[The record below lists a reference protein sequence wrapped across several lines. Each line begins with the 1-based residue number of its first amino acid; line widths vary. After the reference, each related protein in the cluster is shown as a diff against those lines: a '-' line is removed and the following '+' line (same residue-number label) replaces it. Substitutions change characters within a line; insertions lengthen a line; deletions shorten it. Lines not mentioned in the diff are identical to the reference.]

1 MSNMIFFDVDG
12 TISIEETGEIPES
25 AIKAIRKARENGH
38 LTYINSGR
46 TLSSIGEKYK
56 AIGFDGFV
64 CGCGT
69 AIYENGECIY
79 KYNVPKEVCFH
90 VMQKAR
96 ETKVTAV
103 YEAEEGVFVDLELP
117 KHKVIDSL
125 EQVLGWN
132 VPYVPKVL
140 TEGCISFE
148 KFCVWLTEEAD
159 FDAFREAIKEEFDCI
174 DRGGGMYEMLPSGV
188 SKATGI
194 QRLMEYHNIPLENC
208 YALGDSTN
216 DLSMLQFVPNSIA
229 MGNSMKEILPYC
241 AYQTARVEEDGL
253 AKALAHY
260 GMISMDEIC
269 TR

>member
-1 MSNMIFFDVDG
+1 MKNMIFFDIDG
-12 TISIEETGEIPES
+12 TISVEETGEIPES
-25 AIKAIRKARENGH
+25 AVLAIRKARENGH
-38 LTYINSGR
+38 LAYINSGR
-46 TLSSIGEKYK
+46 TWFSIGEKYK

-79 KYNVPKEVCFH
+79 KHSVSKEVCYRI
-90 VMQKAR
+90 MLKAR

-103 YEAEEGVFVDLELP
+103 YESANGVYADLELP
-117 KHKVIDSL
+117 KHEILDSFEL
-125 EQVLGWN
+125 LFGFRAM
-132 VPYVPKVL
+132 YVPKEL

-148 KFCVWLTEEAD
+148 KFCVWVTEEAD
-159 FDAFREAIKEEFDCI
+159 FDTFREAVKEDFACI
-174 DRGGGMYEMLPSGV
+174 DRGGGMYEMLPVGV

-194 QRLMEYHNIPLENC
+194 QKLMEYHQIPLENC

-229 MGNSMKEILPYC
+229 MGNCMKEILPYC
-241 AYQTARVEEDGL
+241 AYQTAHIKDDGL

-260 GMISMDEIC
+260 GMI
-269 TR
+269 